1 MRRRR
6 VIGLAEMM
14 NSRGSSPG
22 PEELEKK
29 PATAPRTWTATRPEC
44 SGRSSRPTSR
54 PGSARPRGVDGGG
67 GPRAAAR
74 GDVAARQGGVDGA
87 HLEAL
92 LPLVTEYGP
101 GRIAF
106 CTDDRDPEDIVDR
119 GHVNGMV
126 RDAVAAGIEPAD
138 ALLMAR
144 DPAQWHGLPRHG
156 AIAPATSPTSQVPPT
171 SSGSCPTWS

>member
-1 MRRRR
+1 ML
-6 VIGLAEMM
+6 G
-14 NSRGSSPG
+14 
-22 PEELEKK
+22 EELQ
-29 PATAPRTWTATRPEC
+29 AY
-44 SGRSSRPTSR
+44 
-54 PGSARPRGVDGGG
+54 
-67 GPRAAAR
+67 
-74 GDVAARQGGVDGA
+74 VAAGIRSDHEASTVEEGRERLRVGMWLLVGEA
-87 HLEAL
+87 SMARNLEAL

-138 ALLMAR
+138 ALLMASLH
-144 DPAQWHGLPRHG
+144 PAQWHGLPRHG
-156 AIAPATSPTSQVPPT
+156 AIAPATSPTSWCSPT